1 MKIAKYLNHFGVDK
15 MLKAVLG
22 DSLEIFRD
30 DNLLWTAEQVGVKY
44 TLSDVRDDDWDL
56 FIYDDHYSVVKF
68 QNSGCKAKHY
78 IWYCHGTFTE
88 WKEPQEVFNARLGEV
103 SVIYTD
109 DFKRSLTETWREF
122 AISDTI
128 TLPIALGPEYYLPL
142 KPKSGRIALVGNSY
156 AEVCSHYPRW
166 DNFAKPSIEWLVS
179 NHSDILDV
187 YGYNDSDL
195 GVKMFGEHRRG
206 PGKISE
212 LGSLSASIQLSA
224 TASIGF
230 VLAESFAAGIPVIS
244 TAKYQLPN
252 DGWKCVYT
260 LDQLKKELQ
269 MVLNDSDYADELGK
283 AGRTMY
289 QTNFSL
295 DSYRDKLVPWLEKQ
309 Y

>member
-1 MKIAKYLNHFGVDK
+1 MKVAKYLNHFGVDK
-15 MLKAVLG
+15 MLKSVLG
-22 DSLEIFRD
+22 DRLEIFRD
-30 DNLLWTAEQVGVKY
+30 DDLPWTAEQAGVKY
-44 TLSDVRDDDWDL
+44 TLGAVRDDDWDL

-88 WKEPQEVFNARLGEV
+88 WKKPQEVFNERLGEV

-128 TLPIALGPEYYLPL
+128 TLPIALGPEAYLPL
-142 KPKSGRIALVGNSY
+142 KP
-156 AEVCSHYPRW
+156 EVCSHYPRW

-195 GVKMFGEHRRG
+195 AVDLFGATRRG

-252 DGWKCVYT
+252 DGWKCIYT
-260 LDQLKKELQ
+260 LDQLKKEVQL
-269 MVLNDSDYADELGK
+269 VLNDADYAAELGK
-283 AGRTMY
+283 AGRKMY
-289 QTNFSL
+289 RTNFSL